1 MLTERGRR
9 FKAAKASGIDVSEP
23 NAGGLAQRVES
34 GTVLCLTPLDQSQPF
49 AQHFAGVLLAPG
61 GHEPFDEACLVL
73 GKDHITRWHG
83 GLSMTGEL
91 AEYATGSRCDKAGL
105 YAPASEVVGAGRYR
119 LESGYESGYKD
130 LCHY

>member
-9 FKAAKASGIDVSEP
+9 FKAVKASGIDVSEP
-23 NAGGLAQRVES
+23 NAGGLAQRGDS
-34 GTVLCLTPLDQSQPF
+34 GTVLRLTPLNESQPV
-49 AQHFAGVLLAPG
+49 AQHFAGVLVAPG
-61 GHEPFDEACLVL
+61 GHKSFDQACLVL
-73 GKDHITRWHG
+73 GKDHITSWHG

-91 AEYATGSRCDKAGL
+91 AEYATGSRYDKAGR
-105 YAPASEVVGAGRYR
+105 YASASEVVGAGRYR